1 MTHDPETIRR
11 LVAEVIAR
19 LAAPAAASPAAAPAA
34 ASTSGHSQA
43 TGGVAL
49 AYKSVTLA
57 DKSVTLADKVVT
69 LTDKVVTLATLERLP
84 AGTAR
89 VVVAATAVVT
99 PSAREHARDHG
110 IEIVRGGAAAAAT
123 NQQAARPFIVAHAEC
138 GADAPGRCAT
148 IARSVPGAWQ
158 LPATGLAD
166 VVAALATHAS
176 RDGARCLLLSGRP
189 AAAVVLANRSPGLRA
204 VTARDAAGLLAAAA
218 ECSANLL
225 VIDPRV
231 FSAVSLDRVCGDF
244 ARRDLGPA
252 PAELAATPTP
262 CGCSGHTH

>member
-19 LAAPAAASPAAAPAA
+19 ITAPAVASPAAAPAA
-34 ASTSGHSQA
+34 ASTSGRPQA
-43 TGGVAL
+43 AADAAL
-49 AYKSVTLA
+49 A
-57 DKSVTLADKVVT
+57 
-69 LTDKVVTLATLERLP
+69 DKVVTLATLERLP

-89 VVVAATAVVT
+89 VVVAATAVIT
-99 PSAREHARDHG
+99 PSAREHARDAG
-110 IEIVRGGAAAAAT
+110 IEIVRGSAAAAAT
-123 NQQAARPFIVAHAEC
+123 QPASRPFIVAHAEC
-138 GADAPGRCAT
+138 GGDPAGRCAT
-148 IARSVPGAWQ
+148 IARNVPGAWQ

-166 VVAALATHAS
+166 VVAAIATHAS
-176 RDGARCLLLSGRP
+176 RDGARGCLLSGRP

-225 VIDPRV
+225 IVDPRA
-231 FSAVSLDRVCGDF
+231 FSAVSLDRVCGEF

-252 PAELAATPTP
+252 PADLAAVPSP
-262 CGCSGHTH
+262 CACKGHAH